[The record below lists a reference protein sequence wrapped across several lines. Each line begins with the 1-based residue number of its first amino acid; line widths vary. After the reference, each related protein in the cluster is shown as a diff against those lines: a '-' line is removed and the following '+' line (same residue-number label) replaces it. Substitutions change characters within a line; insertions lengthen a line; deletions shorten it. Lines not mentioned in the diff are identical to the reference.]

1 MQPSLSEPGKELVEA
16 LKGVIDCLMGVSGA
30 SQPMTYHQLS
40 YSSGSPTCLL
50 FTEMT
55 RDQIAI
61 QTSHL
66 KADEL
71 QHLTTEVGNKVIN
84 KIVTLISA

>member
-1 MQPSLSEPGKELVEA
+1 MIAV
-16 LKGVIDCLMGVSGA
+16 KGIFDGLMGVSGV
-30 SQPMTYHQLS
+30 SQPMTYYKLF
-40 YSSGSPTCLL
+40 YSSGSPTCLM

-71 QHLTTEVGNKVIN
+71 QHLTTKVGNKVIF
-84 KIVTLISA
+84 